1 VNRGESGQGPENVPG
16 RQGQP
21 SRATGPSHWPP
32 LRGPADTAGTSSP
45 GQPSPADG
53 AADRPPVAP
62 SPRAS
67 GPTPVV
73 VAPPVPPEEKPL
85 DPRQIARA
93 SLAAGRNASLWWVS
107 AGVVVA
113 TAVAV
118 VAGMSWGAL
127 SLALMLVAAAV
138 ARAVAP
144 EGHPAAL
151 AVRSRPIDVAV
162 LLGFAFAVGVLSQIV
177 PAG

>member
-1 VNRGESGQGPENVPG
+1 
-16 RQGQP
+16 
-21 SRATGPSHWPP
+21 
-32 LRGPADTAGTSSP
+32 
-45 GQPSPADG
+45 
-53 AADRPPVAP
+53 
-62 SPRAS
+62 
-67 GPTPVV
+67 VV